1 VSLVEEPVPRAAQV
15 LLRRLVLDHLATEHR
30 RVFPSVLHLGR
41 PGRPDLLEM
50 AALTEPP
57 VAGRRSAYDALDDAQ
72 RCDVLEAVLR
82 RSPDD
87 DDLAWLTRPG
97 ALDLQDADAAWA
109 RAVSAV
115 TGETGCPLRF
125 VVVTRKGW
133 RDPRSG
139 VGREWRRLRQR

>member
-1 VSLVEEPVPRAAQV
+1 MSLIEEPVPRAAQA
-15 LLRRLVLDHLATEHR
+15 LLRRLVLDHVTTEHR

-41 PGRPDLLEM
+41 PGRPDS
-50 AALTEPP
+50 AALTEPAVP
-57 VAGRRSAYDALDDAQ
+57 GRRTTYDALDDAQ

-82 RSPDD
+82 RAKDD
-87 DDLAWLTRPG
+87 EDLTWLTRPG
-97 ALDLQDADAAWA
+97 VLDLEDADAAWA

-115 TGETGCPLRF
+115 AGETGRPLRF

>member
-1 VSLVEEPVPRAAQV
+1 MSLIEEPVPRAGQV
-15 LLRRLVLDHLATEHR
+15 LLRRLVLDHLTSERR

-41 PGRPDLLEM
+41 PGRPDS
-50 AALTEPP
+50 AALTDP
-57 VAGRRSAYDALDDAQ
+57 ATGRRSADDALDDAQ

-82 RSPDD
+82 RTPDD
-87 DDLAWLTRPG
+87 DVLTWLTRPG

-115 TGETGCPLRF
+115 TGETGRPLRF

>member
-1 VSLVEEPVPRAAQV
+1 VCLIEDPLPRAAQA
-15 LLRRLVLDHLATEHR
+15 LLRRLVLEHVTTEHR
-30 RVFPSVLHLGR
+30 RTFPSVLHVGR
-41 PGRPDLLEM
+41 PGRPES
-50 AALTEPP
+50 AALTEPA
-57 VAGRRSAYDALDDAQ
+57 VRGRAPANDALDDAQ

-87 DDLAWLTRPG
+87 DVLTWLTRPG

-115 TGETGCPLRF
+115 TAETGRPLRF

-139 VGREWRRLRQR
+139 VGREWRRIRQR